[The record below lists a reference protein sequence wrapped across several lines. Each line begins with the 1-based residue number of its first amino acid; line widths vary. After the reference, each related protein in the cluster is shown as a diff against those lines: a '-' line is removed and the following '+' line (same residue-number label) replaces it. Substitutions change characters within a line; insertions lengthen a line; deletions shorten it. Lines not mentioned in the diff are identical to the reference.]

1 MPVAQRRA
9 LARKGSQDGKATDRK
24 NDMMKR
30 LRNCLIPILAAC
42 LLSAC
47 SLIDTRPPAT
57 LYDLGPLLVEEM
69 GQLPSGMPNITTKVY
84 VPDWMD
90 DSLMVYRLDYVN
102 SQQVRFYTESSWAS
116 APSKL
121 FRSRMDSYLMAIG
134 NRSASVL
141 ESEALSLKIVF
152 EDFSQHFTDEHT
164 CLGRI
169 AIRASLYKGQE
180 LLAQQRFISE
190 EPADSADAAGGTKAL
205 SKASDA
211 IIANIMNWVAI
222 KGGR

>member
-1 MPVAQRRA
+1 
-9 LARKGSQDGKATDRK
+9 
-24 NDMMKR
+24 MMKK
-30 LRNCLIPILAAC
+30 LRYGIISVLAAC

-47 SLIDTRPPAT
+47 SLMDSRPQST
-57 LYDLGPLLVEEM
+57 LYDLGPLQLEAM
-69 GQLPSGMPNITTKVY
+69 GQLPKGMPNITTKVY

-134 NRSASVL
+134 NRSASTL
-141 ESEALSLKIVF
+141 ETDALSLKIVF
-152 EDFSQHFTDEHT
+152 EDFSQHFTDEQT
-164 CLGRI
+164 CIGRV

-190 EPADSADAAGGTKAL
+190 EPADSADAVGGTRAIA
-205 SKASDA
+205 KASDA
-211 IIANIMNWVAI
+211 VIANLMNWVAI
-222 KGGR
+222 KGS